1 MHCAEIV
8 PCAPPR
14 RSAPNQTIRIGRAVG
29 WLMRG
34 AYRAALPGIGIIF
47 CYARTRARDI
57 PPSRNGSHECLHCE
71 IQGKKYRGR

>member
-1 MHCAEIV
+1 VHCAEIV

-34 AYRAALPGIGIIF
+34 AYRAALP
-47 CYARTRARDI
+47 ARNWHYFLLRAHARARY
-57 PPSRNGSHECLHCE
+57 STR
-71 IQGKKYRGR
+71 GKDENRDLG